1 MKKSNIIIS
10 SCKFCRH
17 YQSEGRRGGNCT
29 QLGVAVNSSW
39 KSCRLAIPSFVSDWD
54 NVQEVVNLSPSI
66 YLDSGGNLQH
76 SQKEANPVIAKSIKD
91 KKKNKNKSL
100 TLNYENSQRLLPSS
114 TSVFS

>member
-10 SCKFCRH
+10 SCKFCHH

-76 SQKEANPVIAKSIKD
+76 PHIEENPVMAKSIED
-91 KKKNKNKSL
+91 KEENKNKSL
-100 TLNYENSQRLLPSS
+100 ALNSENSQYLLASS
-114 TSVFS
+114 ATVVP